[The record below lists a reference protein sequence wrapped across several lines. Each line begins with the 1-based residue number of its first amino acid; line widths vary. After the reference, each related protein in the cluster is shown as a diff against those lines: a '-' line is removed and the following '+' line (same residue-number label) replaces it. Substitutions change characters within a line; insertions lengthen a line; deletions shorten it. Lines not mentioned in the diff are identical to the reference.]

1 MISTM
6 DMAGRLV
13 VPKRI
18 RDELGLVAGEVTLRV
33 QGTRVVIEQ
42 STSRLREEDGHLLL
56 PLGGPVL
63 DADELRELRL
73 ADQR

>member
-1 MISTM
+1 M

-18 RDELGLVAGEVTLRV
+18 RDELGLVAGEVTLCV

-42 STSRLREEDGHLLL
+42 PASRLREEGGHLLL

-63 DADELRELRL
+63 SADELRELRL